1 MDYISLLL
9 NKQVYLLYLL
19 GVMMSAGIIKEREYF
34 NDLFNIIVGKIKSK
48 RLIVTLTSL
57 VTGVLPIPGRVTVS
71 AGVLNTLAPDD
82 DTPEHRKS
90 RSKFG
95 IIDYL
100 ATHHYYLW
108 SPLEKTIIVPMVAL
122 GLSYSEMLSYTGGLL
137 AITVFYIGG
146 YIFGKMTED
155 DITLNVKPQPI
166 NWNRLMFGAMPLFVA
181 IGALVAGGTHWMVF
195 GILTLY
201 FVLYA
206 SEYNIKTLNSYINWS
221 LVGVLSLVIIA
232 SNIVGSNYSEIKS
245 FLEASSVLDM
255 KTVWGFIT
263 ISSIAYGSSFILGSS
278 GKYAGIVALLAI
290 VYGVEYL
297 TWFIALEFSAYLISP
312 THKCTHIGRMYF
324 GTTMKKYYA
333 VVSLWTAIMIGYAAL
348 ITTNIHPLY

>member
-1 MDYISLLL
+1 M
-9 NKQVYLLYLL
+9 
-19 GVMMSAGIIKEREYF
+19 GVMISADIIKEKQYF
-34 NDLFNIIVGKIKSK
+34 IDLFNISVGKIKRK

-57 VTGVLPIPGRVTVS
+57 ITGVFPIPGSVTVS
-71 AGVLNTLAPDD
+71 AGVLSTLAPDD

-108 SPLEKTIIVPMVAL
+108 SPLEKTIIVPMAAL
-122 GLSYSEMLSYTGGLL
+122 GLGYAEMLSYTAGLL
-137 AITVFYIGG
+137 AITVFYIGW
-146 YIFGKMTED
+146 YIFGKMSED
-155 DITLNVKPQPI
+155 DIILNVKPDPI

-181 IGALVAGGTHWMVF
+181 IGVLIVGATHWMVF
-195 GILTLY
+195 MALTVY
-201 FVLYA
+201 YMFY
-206 SEYNIKTLNSYINWS
+206 SNTFDIKKINSYINWN
-221 LVGVLSLVIIA
+221 LMGVLALVIIA
-232 SNIVGSNYSEIKS
+232 SNVVKSNYSEITA

-255 KTVWGFIT
+255 GTLTGFIT
-263 ISSIAYGSSFILGSS
+263 LSAIAYGSSFLLGSS
-278 GKYAGIVALLAI
+278 GKYAGIVALLATI
-290 VYGVEYL
+290 YGVEYL

-333 VVSLWTAIMIGYAAL
+333 VVSLWTVIMIGFAGMVTL
-348 ITTNIHPLY
+348 M

>member
-1 MDYISLLL
+1 M
-9 NKQVYLLYLL
+9 V
-19 GVMMSAGIIKEREYF
+19 SAGIIKERQYF

-71 AGVLNTLAPDD
+71 AGVLSTLAPEP
-82 DTPEHRKS
+82 DTPEHKKS

-108 SPLEKTIIVPMVAL
+108 SPLEKTIIVPMAAL
-122 GLSYSEMLSYTGGLL
+122 GLSYSEMLSYTSGLL
-137 AITVFYIGG
+137 AITIFYIGW
-146 YIFGKMTED
+146 YIFGKMSED
-155 DITLNVKPQPI
+155 DIELNVKPEPI
-166 NWNRLMFGAMPLFVA
+166 KWDRLLFGAMPLFVA
-181 IGALVAGGTHWMVF
+181 IAVLVVGATHWIVF
-195 GILTLY
+195 MALTLY
-201 FVLYA
+201 YVLYA
-206 SEYNIKTLNSYINWS
+206 KEFSLSKLNSYVNWK
-221 LVGVLSLVIIA
+221 LIGVLALVIIA
-232 SNIVGSNYSEIKS
+232 SNLVKSNYDDIKT

-255 KTVWGFIT
+255 KTTIGFIS
-263 ISSIAYGSSFILGSS
+263 ISALAYGSSFILGSS
-278 GKYAGIVALLAI
+278 GKYAGIVALLASI
-290 VYGVEYL
+290 YGIEYL

-333 VVSLWTAIMIGYAAL
+333 VVSLWSVMLIGYAWL
-348 ITTNIHPLY
+348 ITVT